1 MSITILLHLQLQ
13 YTFILYQ
20 QKYNF
25 SIVLQAESL
34 KFWKSRSLKTS
45 NEPQIWGSFFF
56 VGKFAVENTKR
67 Q

>member
-1 MSITILLHLQLQ
+1 MSIYFLLHLQLQ

-34 KFWKSRSLKTS
+34 KFW
-45 NEPQIWGSFFF
+45 
-56 VGKFAVENTKR
+56 
-67 Q
+67 